1 MGIRLLLSFVSL
13 LACARFVIV
22 AEVPV
27 REFYATAPYQI
38 EKGMIATD
46 SLPRHFSD
54 CRYHL
59 RIDIP
64 PRCRHASWNVRLD
77 YDDDTFSVITLSRT
91 GAAAEEHDYGLPLDV
106 VFSSYSSD
114 SLLLKQTKEEI
125 VRDIDPSVDGWSL
138 TLTSFAYD
146 ENLTCAIGQKTP
158 LLSFPVKKDNLRHI
172 SSASLTTGLR
182 LARLSLFVS
191 ESDNLMAT
199 SVSSLAELADAINN
213 SGDISEGYWSY
224 LDRDT
229 DPTSV
234 GLGGNYRLA
243 TLRRPDGAIEII
255 YLSGARHNKDFWKP
269 MMLKGLLKPT
279 IFTNHYDLIWYDA
292 YGSRISDETSADII
306 DGSIIRLNFPLLRNA
321 QIRLRRVVSGNMETP

>member
-1 MGIRLLLSFVSL
+1 MKIKLLLSFVSL
-13 LACARFVIV
+13 SICTHFATV
-22 AEVPV
+22 AEIPV
-27 REFYATAPYQI
+27 REIYASTPYQI
-38 EKGMIATD
+38 ETGLIASD
-46 SLPRHFSD
+46 SLPELFSD

-64 PRCRHASWNVRLD
+64 PRSRHASWEVTLD
-77 YDDDTFSVITLSRT
+77 YNDRTYSVITLSRT
-91 GAAAEEHDYGLPLDV
+91 GSATEDPDYGLPIEV

-114 SLLLKQTKEEI
+114 SLLLNRIKQEVI
-125 VRDIDPSVDGWSL
+125 RDIDPSVDGWSL
-138 TLTSFAYD
+138 TLTSFADD

-191 ESDNLMAT
+191 ESDDLT
-199 SVSSLAELADAINN
+199 PKGVYSIAELTDAINN
-213 SGDISEGYWSY
+213 SDDISEGYWSY

-306 DGSIIRLNFPLLRNA
+306 DGSIIRLNFPLMRNA
-321 QIRLRRVVSGNMETP
+321 QIRLGRIISHNPDLP